1 MPAII
6 VLMPPDVSA
15 AAARL
20 LGRVRRT
27 PVLSSR
33 RFNERFG
40 VEAFF
45 KAESFQTT
53 GSFKF
58 RGAMNALLTLPEEE
72 RRRGVLT
79 FSSGNHGQ
87 ALACA
92 GRALGASVTVVM
104 PEDAPA
110 VKREAVA
117 GYGAE
122 VVLYDR
128 SELRREELGRQIAEE
143 KGLAVIPPYDH
154 PRIIEG
160 AGTAA
165 WELIQEAG
173 PLDALAVCLGGGGLL
188 AGSALA
194 AAELSPGCRVYG
206 CEPAGA
212 DDGARSFR
220 SGRIETCEDPQT
232 IADGART
239 PFVGRLNFEIMK
251 THVADVV
258 TVTDEELKEAVR
270 WIASGLKI
278 AIEPTG
284 ALAAAAAMQG
294 RTPGQRVGILISG
307 GNFDLA
313 VLAAILAGG

>member
-1 MPAII
+1 MR
-6 VLMPPDVSA
+6 PDVPA

-20 LGRVRRT
+20 AGRVRRT
-27 PVLSSR
+27 PVLTSR
-33 RFNERFG
+33 RFNEAFG

-58 RGAMNALLTLPEEE
+58 RGALNALLTLAPED
-72 RRRGVLT
+72 RAQGVLT

-87 ALACA
+87 ALARA
-92 GRALGASVTVVM
+92 GRELGVSVTVVM

-128 SELRREELGRQIAEE
+128 SELSREALGRQIADER
-143 KGLAVIPPYDH
+143 GLAIIPPYDH

-173 PLDALAVCLGGGGLL
+173 PMDALAVCLGGGGLL

-194 AAELSPGCRVYG
+194 AAALSPGCRVYG
-206 CEPAGA
+206 CEPSGA

-220 SGRIETCEDPQT
+220 SGRIEACDDPQT

-239 PFVGRLNFEIMK
+239 PFVGRLNFEIIQEL
-251 THVADVV
+251 VADVV
-258 TVTDEELKEAVR
+258 TVDDEELKVAVR

-284 ALAAAAAMQG
+284 ALAAAAVMQDRIPG
-294 RTPGQRVGILISG
+294 RRIGILISG
-307 GNFDLA
+307 GNFDPA
-313 VLAAILAGG
+313 VLAGILAG